1 MVINMSDKIF
11 ISQIL
16 GKDELGV
23 YNMGYVIEQQFR
35 C

>member
-1 MVINMSDKIF
+1 MSDKIF

-23 YNMGYVIEQQFR
+23 YNMGYVIGATI
-35 C
+35 